1 MAKKRKNSSTSKE
14 TTIKLSRWAFLYF
27 FGYHW
32 WSTFKK
38 FILWVLI
45 IMVGATA
52 ISLIRSAKIFGMA
65 DQDIARA
72 FLSPLPR
79 VMAVFLVAISL
90 YSLLRAIISAFTT
103 NYTFTPKGVV
113 IQAGW
118 PTRRTTIVDYGH
130 IQKMTIVSNPFDR
143 FLKSSYVQLDLI
155 GGAPGVLLEAVDSKV
170 AEDIQEK
177 LSAPSNYL
185 IAATS
190 SALTDSDPSTKNNPN
205 PMSASSSK
213 KTTKPANKK
222 PSSSRATSKK
232 PHTRKKNYKKIASTH

>member
-45 IMVGATA
+45 IMVGVTA
-52 ISLIRSAKIFGMA
+52 IGLIRSAKIFGMA

-79 VMAVFLVAISL
+79 VMAIFLVAISL

-113 IQAGW
+113 IRAGW
-118 PTRRTTIVDYGH
+118 PTRRTTIIDYGH

-155 GGAPGVLLEAVDSKV
+155 GGAPGILLEAVDSKV

-185 IAATS
+185 ITATS
-190 SALTDSDPSTKNNPN
+190 SALTGSDLSRKNSPKSTNVSPN
-205 PMSASSSK
+205 K
-213 KTTKPANKK
+213 KTTKSTNKK
-222 PSSSRATSKK
+222 PPLSK
-232 PHTRKKNYKKIASTH
+232 TARKKTVKK